1 MFLPIY
7 QHYTEEQASNG
18 HFRPVLVI
26 VGLMSKLRF
35 NIPLF
40 NWYNM
45 EHATDNNDTSINPWK
60 TLSTQVMY
68 DNKWIQ
74 LTEHN
79 VINPAGGKG
88 IYGKVHFKNKAIGIV
103 ALDNQNNTWLVG
115 QFRYTLNEWSW
126 EIPEGG
132 CPVKQ
137 DILEAAKRELKEETG
152 VTATQWTNLM
162 RFHTSN
168 SVTDE
173 EGFIFLAEDLTE
185 GESELEETEA
195 DLKAKKVPLTEA
207 LRMVMSG
214 EITDSLS
221 VAGIL
226 AVARLKK
233 I

>member
-1 MFLPIY
+1 MK
-7 QHYTEEQASNG
+7 QAS
-18 HFRPVLVI
+18 
-26 VGLMSKLRF
+26 
-35 NIPLF
+35 
-40 NWYNM
+40 
-45 EHATDNNDTSINPWK
+45 DNSSQNSWK
-60 TLSTQVMY
+60 TLSTKVMY

-74 LTEHN
+74 LTEHD

-103 ALDNQNNTWLVG
+103 ALDDQNNTWLVG
-115 QFRYTLNEWSW
+115 QFRYTLNAWSW

-132 CPVKQ
+132 CPLEH

-162 RFHTSN
+162 CFHTSN

-207 LRMVMSG
+207 LRMVMSS